1 MGRSDLGMLR
11 DLLADLL
18 VRLLGVLERVLIRR
32 TYHRGEA
39 ILLAVYPYALSEDE
53 ILEHYRAWG

>member
-1 MGRSDLGMLR
+1 MGMLR